1 MPLVAFIT
9 IDIDPILFHLGP
21 LAVRWYGVIM
31 AIAVLV
37 GTWVFSRQ
45 LPKHGI
51 AADHALGVLIL
62 AVPLGIVGARLF
74 HILDD
79 FSFYWHHPGQ
89 LWTLQLIGLAI
100 YGVLTGGVL
109 AVFIYCRW
117 KELPFLRMLDA
128 LALAIPVG
136 QLIGKCAN
144 IVNGDTWGY
153 ATRLPWGFVYK
164 NPNAL
169 LPANLLG
176 VPTQPTPVYEQ
187 LWLLVVIGV
196 LLWAMPRLKT
206 DGMAFLLYLGS
217 TRWGASS
224 SRSSASTTSSSCT
237 CARHSSWLSVVL
249 VAVVPAAL
257 LLRRRQALQA
267 ANARSRP
274 RRTPPRAAAVDRR
287 HIAGERRAVGYPV
300 DRAGGHFVDMRTG
313 KKTCQANRALAVR
326 LRMM

>member
-1 MPLVAFIT
+1 MPPVAFIT

-45 LPKHGI
+45 LPKRGI
-51 AADHALGVLIL
+51 AADHALGMLIL

-109 AVFIYCRW
+109 AVFIYCRR
-117 KELPFLRMLDA
+117 KKLSFLRVLDA

-136 QLIGKCAN
+136 QLVGKCAN
-144 IVNGDTWGY
+144 IINGDTWGY

-164 NPNAL
+164 SPNAL

-206 DGMAFLLYLGS
+206 DGTAFLLYLGLYS
-217 TRWGASS
+217 LGRFFISFERVNNVLFLHLREAQLV
-224 SRSSASTTSSSCT
+224 A
-237 CARHSSWLSVVL
+237 LVVL
-249 VAVVPAAL
+249 VAVVPVAL
-257 LLRRRQALQA
+257 LLRRRQAMRPA
-267 ANARSRP
+267 IGSDGRDARRP
-274 RRTPPRAAAVDRR
+274 AQRR
-287 HIAGERRAVGYPV
+287 
-300 DRAGGHFVDMRTG
+300 
-313 KKTCQANRALAVR
+313 
-326 LRMM
+326 

>member
-1 MPLVAFIT
+1 VAVPLVASIT

-21 LAVRWYGVIM
+21 FTVRWYGVIM

-45 LPKHGI
+45 LRKRGI
-51 AADHALGVLIL
+51 AADHALGMLIL
-62 AVPLGIVGARLF
+62 AVPLGIIGARLF
-74 HILDD
+74 HILDN
-79 FSFYWHHPGQ
+79 FGFYRHHPGQ

-109 AVFIYCRW
+109 AVFIYCRR
-117 KELPFLRMLDA
+117 KKLPFLRVLDA

-153 ATRLPWGFVYK
+153 ATRLPWGFVYR

-187 LWLLVVIGV
+187 LWLLVVIGI

-206 DGMAFLLYLGS
+206 DGMAFLLYLGLYS
-217 TRWGASS
+217 LGRFFISFERVNNVLFLHLREAQLVALG
-224 SRSSASTTSSSCT
+224 
-237 CARHSSWLSVVL
+237 VL
-249 VAVVPAAL
+249 VAVVPVAL
-257 LLRRRQALQA
+257 LLRRRQAMQPA
-267 ANARSRP
+267 
-274 RRTPPRAAAVDRR
+274 T
-287 HIAGERRAVGYPV
+287 AG
-300 DRAGGHFVDMRTG
+300 AGGH
-313 KKTCQANRALAVR
+313 VR
-326 LRMM
+326 PARRG

>member
-1 MPLVAFIT
+1 
-9 IDIDPILFHLGP
+9 
-21 LAVRWYGVIM
+21 M

-37 GTWVFSRQ
+37 GTYVFSRQ

-51 AADHALGVLIL
+51 AADHALGMLIL

-89 LWTLQLIGLAI
+89 LWTLQLIGPAI

-109 AVFIYCRW
+109 GRGHLLPLEEAAV
-117 KELPFLRMLDA
+117 LRVLDA

-136 QLIGKCAN
+136 QLIGNCAN

-153 ATRLPWGFVYK
+153 ATRLPWGLVYM

-206 DGMAFLLYLGS
+206 DGIAFLLYLGLYS
-217 TRWGASS
+217 LGRFFISFERVNNILFLRPARSPARGPGRARRRGAGG
-224 SRSSASTTSSSCT
+224 A
-237 CARHSSWLSVVL
+237 
-249 VAVVPAAL
+249 PAAPP
-257 LLRRRQALQA
+257 AGPA
-267 ANARSRP
+267 AGDRPLRP

-287 HIAGERRAVGYPV
+287 HVAGERRAGRHPVDCAGRHPV
-300 DRAGGHFVDMRTG
+300 DRVGRHFADMRTG
-313 KKTCQANRALAVR
+313 KNTCQASSALAVR

>member
-1 MPLVAFIT
+1 
-9 IDIDPILFHLGP
+9 
-21 LAVRWYGVIM
+21 M

-37 GTWVFSRQ
+37 GTYVFSRQ

-62 AVPLGIVGARLF
+62 AVPLGIVGARPF

-89 LWTLQLIGLAI
+89 LWTLQLIGPAI

-206 DGMAFLLYLGS
+206 DGIAFLLYLGLYS
-217 TRWGASS
+217 LGRFFISFERVNNILFLHLREAQLV
-224 SRSSASTTSSSCT
+224 A
-237 CARHSSWLSVVL
+237 LVVL

-257 LLRRRQALQA
+257 LLRRRQALQPA
-267 ANARSRP
+267 TARSGRDARRP
-274 RRTPPRAAAVDRR
+274 AQRR
-287 HIAGERRAVGYPV
+287 
-300 DRAGGHFVDMRTG
+300 
-313 KKTCQANRALAVR
+313 
-326 LRMM
+326 